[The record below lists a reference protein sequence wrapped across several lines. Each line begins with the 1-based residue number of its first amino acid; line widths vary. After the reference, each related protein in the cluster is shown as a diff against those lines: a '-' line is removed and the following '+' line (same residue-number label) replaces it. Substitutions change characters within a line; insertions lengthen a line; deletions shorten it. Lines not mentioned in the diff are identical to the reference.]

1 MKTVEGHELTVIS
14 EVILEFERRLEYYG
28 DDMEP
33 DCKEELED
41 AISTLNGILKKPD
54 FAPEVKYVE
63 VEVPVEKILNSKEIE
78 DRLKMAERF
87 GRESVNPNF
96 KYCVF
101 STEMRDGLYVTDDFE
116 KALSKA
122 KSLSLSSSYGFYT
135 VYKIRKTHDGTYKTF
150 MEETY
155 HDGELLTDRRG
166 EEFLHFDYLVQVA
179 DGVVKM

>member
-63 VEVPVEKILNSKEIE
+63 VEVPVEKLLNSDEVQ
-78 DRLKMAERF
+78 DRIKLAERH
-87 GRESVNPNF
+87 GRELVNPNF

-101 STEMRDGLYVTDDFE
+101 SSEMREGLYVTDDFE
-116 KALSKA
+116 KALAKA
-122 KSLSLSSSYGFYT
+122 KSLSLSSYGFYT
-135 VYKIRKTHDGTYKTF
+135 VYSIKRIDDGTYKTF

-155 HDGELLTDRRG
+155 HGGELLSDRGG

-179 DGVVKM
+179 AGVIKM